1 MILLAKN
8 TSTYFNVIVIS
19 AFLSTIDKMT
29 VKIKYHILPAW
40 TDLLPPANLVLCIN
54 IIDT

>member
-8 TSTYFNVIVIS
+8 TSTYFNFVVIS

-40 TDLLPPANLVLCIN
+40 TDL
-54 IIDT
+54 